1 MAKKYFFIVVIISIS
16 LFAVIFNSCAA
27 KKNLAETPVSFDSI
41 HFGKGGGFTNQTEN
55 YAINNRGIVFKEI
68 MEELV
73 EINQVDYAR
82 IVEIDKKLCNIHLD
96 SIDLKEVGNMTYFIE
111 VFVGESS
118 HKVTWKEPADNLNLK
133 EFYEI
138 LVATLQNP

>member
-1 MAKKYFFIVVIISIS
+1 MAKKYFFISVLISIAS
-16 LFAVIFNSCAA
+16 LAVIFNGCSA
-27 KKNLAETPVSFDSI
+27 KKNLADTPVSFDSI

-55 YAINNRGIVFKEI
+55 YAINNKGIVFKETKEV
-68 MEELV
+68 MV
-73 EINQVDYAR
+73 EINQVEYAR
-82 IVEIDKKLCNIHLD
+82 VIEIDKKICSIHLD
-96 SIDLKEVGNMTYFIE
+96 SMDLNEVGNMTYFIE

-118 HKVTWKEPADNLNLK
+118 HKVNWKEPADNLNLK